1 MDVDKEIVPL
11 CMSTPSFQNHA
22 SSVVDKAKRG
32 EVAPNHASWMV
43 GDTTATKMSVVALYD
58 GFTQKDLSDTYPTLV
73 QMDPERYGFVE
84 QELKHPRTGKSET
97 VFVKPSSP
105 AFRLE
110 ASREMVV
117 KIAKNTMPAMVYESQ
132 PQDTY
137 TYMASRAHTKAPEFN
152 FEEPQAHNLKPSAA
166 AVLPR
171 AASSAVNPTSFNFD
185 TIPGTATVPTAA
197 AAGQALPKRSA
208 DTSFVSAAKRATID
222 PQTLRSLY
230 SRQTP
235 SNFGTPSKDP
245 AAVKR
250 EPGTPLSYTSAIAS
264 PAHSPASSPR
274 FPSQSPPPMRGGE
287 FDHQAAGPAA
297 AGIGSLNS
305 AIMTGAKRQKVG
317 GVGATVMPRQGGSDS
332 STTASAPRGS
342 RLDRCLFLHPLTRAF
357 AGEGSKQDLTNLKR
371 SVTLCKDD
379 PAPQS
384 QMLFSQLE
392 LHQQWFVTAMEVTI
406 SRMIDTPIDATKK
419 FVKCLTT
426 DVTLDTTT
434 VKAPGIPKMNFA
446 QWCLRNALQHVL
458 SQDFQMKFEAFLRHA
473 SPNKV
478 GPPPPTNHDEPE
490 LYCDLFT
497 EEDFKSGVC
506 ATQFVHIV
514 EKYVLIKFTQ
524 KAMEK
529 HKDKVAT
536 WLSQMSDW
544 LLTLAPE
551 WLEEQVWKSFHTR
564 VHALLWLIGD
574 KPNMHGSRIT
584 HVAEL
589 DKAKD
594 GLGLA
599 VKTKESYLAMRMNDA
614 WLLSAG
620 EEVAWPQ
627 IEKCMKLLAS
637 DAQDDIHTG
646 VTDALSRYPTWQT
659 QVRESCLPV
668 TIQPEL
674 IRVFE
679 QKLSTNKLT
688 AQTEA
693 EPEGEDTSTE
703 EDNKA
708 LKEILSQMQSAA
720 SRFHNSTL
728 LRLLSSLDKFAARW
742 QSGAALLDLLK
753 VLQAAP
759 MVMVVGIAG
768 GQVESYVSV
777 LLPTL
782 QASPTGFECK
792 TLAEIQPVVDVM
804 LRLSLEAL
812 RAVTTIPTPMI
823 TVLLEMNSKVSVQ
836 WPLRE
841 DDVDD
846 AWTQQVEEFKL
857 NLEAAKN
864 NIVVLREFH
873 TLKETV
879 DQYVAMGDVPEA
891 RVATPDSVETMKA
904 MLTGKNNLEET
915 TGRFP
920 ASVAK
925 LDAEMYDNFKKTI
938 EDHIKQYKDLYVA
951 DAVSGLT
958 PKLHAL
964 KEMAG
969 GGPDGKSWHEDVP
982 KDQPWS
988 QLKEATV
995 NSLQNVDKTKLTEM
1009 IRSVAMAYKEIKTRQ
1024 KLFGDDGG
1032 EEIQTAVSECIKLA
1046 RITLIEYLMISAI
1059 IMVPMNEEAG
1069 IEELKTC
1076 SQMLSGA
1083 KLTSVDIHTTIWE
1096 SSLKILRRQPL
1107 E

>member
-1 MDVDKEIVPL
+1 
-11 CMSTPSFQNHA
+11 MSTPSFQNHA

-32 EVAPNHASWMV
+32 EVAPNHASWIV
-43 GDTTATKMSVVALYD
+43 GDGTATRMSVVALYD
-58 GFTQKDLSDTYPTLV
+58 GFTQKDLSDAYPAV
-73 QMDPERYGFVE
+73 VRQSPERYGFVE
-84 QELKHPRTGKSET
+84 QELKHPRTGTSET
-97 VFVKPSSP
+97 VFVKASSP

-110 ASREMVV
+110 ASREMIV

-137 TYMASRAHTKAPEFN
+137 TYMASRAHTKAPEFD
-152 FEEPQAHNLKPSAA
+152 FEEPQVHNIKPCAA
-166 AVLPR
+166 ALLPR
-171 AASSAVNPTSFNFD
+171 AASSAGIPTGFNFN
-185 TIPGTATVPTAA
+185 TIPRTATVPTAAA

-208 DTSFVSAAKRATID
+208 DTSAAAKRTTID
-222 PQTLRSLY
+222 PQTLKTLY
-230 SRQTP
+230 GRQTP
-235 SNFGTPSKDP
+235 SIVGTPTKGS

-250 EPGTPLSYTSAIAS
+250 EPGTPLSYTSAIGSRRSPS
-264 PAHSPASSPR
+264 PASSPASSPR
-274 FPSQSPPPMRGGE
+274 FPSQSPPPMRVGE
-287 FDHQAAGPAA
+287 FDRQAAGPAA

-305 AIMTGAKRQKVG
+305 AIMNGAKRQRVG
-317 GVGATVMPRQGGSDS
+317 GVGATIMPRQGSGTES
-332 STTASAPRGS
+332 STTASAPPRGS
-342 RLDRCLFLHPLTRAF
+342 RLDRAMFLHPLSRAF
-357 AGEGSKQDLTNLKR
+357 AGEGSKQDLTNMKR
-371 SVTLCKDD
+371 SITLCKDD
-379 PAPQS
+379 PAS
-384 QMLFSQLE
+384 EAKKFFGQLE

-426 DVTLDTTT
+426 DVTLDGIT
-434 VKAPGIPKMNFA
+434 VKAPGIPKKNFA
-446 QWCLRNALQHVL
+446 QWCLRNALQHAL

-473 SPNKV
+473 APTKV
-478 GPPPPTNHDEPE
+478 GPPPPTNHNEPE

-514 EKYVLIKFTQ
+514 ELFVLTKFTQ
-524 KAMEK
+524 KGMEK

-544 LLTLAPE
+544 LLTLEPE

-599 VKTKESYLAMRMNDA
+599 VKAKDSYLAMRMNDA

-693 EPEGEDTSTE
+693 EPQGEDTSTE
-703 EDNKA
+703 EDNEA

-742 QSGAALLDLLK
+742 LSGAALLDLLK

-759 MVMVVGIAG
+759 RVMVVGIAG
-768 GQVESYVSV
+768 GQVESYVSS
-777 LLPTL
+777 LLPAL

-812 RAVTTIPTPMI
+812 RVVTTIPTPMI

-836 WPLRE
+836 WPSLE
-841 DDVDD
+841 DE
-846 AWTQQVEEFKL
+846 QEQVEEYKL
-857 NLEAAKN
+857 NLDEAKN

-879 DQYVAMGDVPEA
+879 DQYVAMGDVAEA

-915 TGRFP
+915 IGRFP
-920 ASVAK
+920 ASFAK
-925 LDAEMYDNFKKTI
+925 LDAEMYDNFKKTL

-964 KEMAG
+964 KEVAG
-969 GGPDGKSWHEDVP
+969 GGTGGNSWHADVP

-1009 IRSVAMAYKEIKTRQ
+1009 IRSVAMAYKEIRTRQ

-1046 RITLIEYLMISAI
+1046 RITLIEYLMLSAI
-1059 IMVPMNEEAG
+1059 IMVPMNEEAA

-1083 KLTSVDIHTTIWE
+1083 KLTSVDIHTAIWE
-1096 SSLKILRRQPL
+1096 SSLKILRRLPL